1 MREGSWRKTEP
12 ARRQAEEGG
21 IQTAAGGAR
30 AGLSPGE
37 GLSFE
42 PSLTMAESAEELGG
56 LVGTGSYLIIQP

>member
-1 MREGSWRKTEP
+1 MWEGSWSKREP
-12 ARRQAEEGG
+12 ALSQAGEGG
-21 IQTAAGGAR
+21 IQTDAGGAR